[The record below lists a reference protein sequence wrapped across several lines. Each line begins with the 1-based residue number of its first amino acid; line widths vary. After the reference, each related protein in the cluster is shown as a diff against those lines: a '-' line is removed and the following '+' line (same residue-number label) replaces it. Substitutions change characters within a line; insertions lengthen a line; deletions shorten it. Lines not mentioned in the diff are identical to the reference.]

1 MSDTAA
7 FEFASLPS
15 IDQLL
20 NSASAAD
27 LISRF
32 GRTEI
37 KRVAQITLAGMRMRL
52 KRGEPVDSEEQVIC
66 RLIEHSILQ
75 DLNQGLRPVFNLS
88 GTILHTNLGR
98 AVLPQASIDAVIEVM
113 SGPSN
118 LEFDLQSGKRGE
130 RDAHLEDQICRLTGA
145 AAATVVNNNAAAVML
160 VLNTLALGQ
169 EVPVSRGELV
179 EIGGSFRIPDIIAR
193 AGCKLIEVG
202 TTNRT
207 HLHDFEAAIGPDTA
221 MIMKV
226 HQSNYV
232 IEGFTASVDE
242 SDLAKLCTN
251 SNIPLVNDLGSGTV
265 VNLEQYGLPHEPTP
279 MDALKNGADLVT
291 FSGDKLLGGPQAG
304 FIVGRKDLLLKINSN
319 PMKRA
324 LRCDKMTI
332 AAMSSLLRLYSAP
345 ERLPEHLPVLKML
358 LRSNAEIH
366 ATATSLQPVLA
377 TIFAGIA
384 EVSINDCESE
394 IGSGALPNRGIPS
407 TAITIRPLLTKTKQ
421 ANALNFIA
429 TAFRRLPIPVIGRI
443 HKGAFQLDLRC
454 LDNIEAFSAQ
464 LSELQI
470 ST

>member
-1 MSDTAA
+1 MSDTTA
-7 FEFASLPS
+7 FKFASLPS

-20 NSASAAD
+20 NSVSAAD

-37 KRVAQITLAGMRMRL
+37 KRVAQITLEAMRIRL
-52 KRGEPVDSEEQVIC
+52 KRGESVDNEELVIC

-98 AVLPQASIDAVIEVM
+98 AVLPQACIDAVIEVV
-113 SGPSN
+113 SGPCN
-118 LEFDLQSGKRGE
+118 LEFDLQTGKRGE
-130 RDAHLEDQICRLTGA
+130 RDAHIEDQICRLTGA

-193 AGCKLIEVG
+193 AGCRLIEVG

-207 HLHDFEAAIGPDTA
+207 HLHDFESAIGPDTA
-221 MIMKV
+221 MIMKI

-242 SDLAKLCTN
+242 SDLAKLCAK

-304 FIVGRKDLLLKINSN
+304 FIVGRKDLLGKINSN
-319 PMKRA
+319 PM
-324 LRCDKMTI
+324 
-332 AAMSSLLRLYSAP
+332 
-345 ERLPEHLPVLKML
+345 
-358 LRSNAEIH
+358 
-366 ATATSLQPVLA
+366 
-377 TIFAGIA
+377 
-384 EVSINDCESE
+384 
-394 IGSGALPNRGIPS
+394 
-407 TAITIRPLLTKTKQ
+407 
-421 ANALNFIA
+421 
-429 TAFRRLPIPVIGRI
+429 
-443 HKGAFQLDLRC
+443 
-454 LDNIEAFSAQ
+454 
-464 LSELQI
+464 
-470 ST
+470 